1 MHENTNNHDIL
12 FKNAN
17 YIKILSKNGNNV
29 ISSTKSNELIVKIV
43 PWGPNQAKVESIT
56 GRLLNRSS
64 VKRYLKKSLQQQDLT
79 KDRSLSAEGKI
90 EKRRLRLLSFELID
104 DERIESNISTTT
116 KKRKKTASTS
126 PSTPP
131 KFYRSIY
138 YDYDNNCSLII
149 KGNIDK
155 KGEPEEILESREQPL
170 PNREEFEDAIKILE
184 EREPDIGNAIR
195 NNILRAYRP
204 MPPLI
209 NEEKPDGSI
218 ERTLAVGLLP
228 KFDANSSSSSS
239 SSSTLQYQHE
249 IVGVNMISQTVRRF
263 ESRAPTNSRADAAPS
278 VCGAPNASQPTTP
291 RGTAGQ
297 VKVTV
302 RQGGKEIWSFI
313 ATRPAASSGTNGSGI
328 ELQYVNY
335 RGKRVLRRANAPILN
350 VQYASDACGPYRD
363 WQWEESMIEATG
375 TDIASTG
382 FRQCPNPATTIL
394 DSGTDTGNFLGVGVY
409 VDGQE
414 VVLVSEMEAGW
425 YRYISQWRLHAD
437 GTIRP
442 RFGFDAVNSS
452 CVCNPHHHHVYWRL
466 NFDVDSSKNNTVE
479 EYNDPPLAGS
489 SSHWHVQKYE
499 IKRLRD
505 PTQKRKWRIVHSAT
519 GKGYMIVPGPNDG
532 IADSFGRGDIW
543 FLLNKKTEFDDGV
556 VAIGPPYE
564 ALLDNFVNHELIKN
578 KDIVIWYAAHFT
590 HIVTGGDDTTGH
602 IVGPDLVPL
611 S

>member
-1 MHENTNNHDIL
+1 LHENTNNHDIL

-184 EREPDIGNAIR
+184 EREPDIGNVIR

-218 ERTLAVGLLP
+218 ERTLAIGLLP
-228 KFDANSSSSSS
+228 KIDANSSSSF
-239 SSSTLQYQHE
+239 STLQYQHE

-263 ESRAPTNSRADAAPS
+263 IPIILTFVVS
-278 VCGAPNASQPTTP
+278 VPIGGLAFARSLD
-291 RGTAGQ
+291 
-297 VKVTV
+297 
-302 RQGGKEIWSFI
+302 QGD
-313 ATRPAASSGTNGSGI
+313 N
-328 ELQYVNY
+328 
-335 RGKRVLRRANAPILN
+335 
-350 VQYASDACGPYRD
+350 D
-363 WQWEESMIEATG
+363 
-375 TDIASTG
+375 
-382 FRQCPNPATTIL
+382 
-394 DSGTDTGNFLGVGVY
+394 GNDQQG
-409 VDGQE
+409 
-414 VVLVSEMEAGW
+414 
-425 YRYISQWRLHAD
+425 
-437 GTIRP
+437 
-442 RFGFDAVNSS
+442 
-452 CVCNPHHHHVYWRL
+452 
-466 NFDVDSSKNNTVE
+466 SSKRDISCDRNSNSTLVIF
-479 EYNDPPLAGS
+479 EYFTRLQVRLDQES
-489 SSHWHVQKYE
+489 SILFEV
-499 IKRLRD
+499 R
-505 PTQKRKWRIVHSAT
+505 
-519 GKGYMIVPGPNDG
+519 
-532 IADSFGRGDIW
+532 
-543 FLLNKKTEFDDGV
+543 
-556 VAIGPPYE
+556 
-564 ALLDNFVNHELIKN
+564 
-578 KDIVIWYAAHFT
+578 
-590 HIVTGGDDTTGH
+590 
-602 IVGPDLVPL
+602 
-611 S
+611 